1 MQKDAKELMNKK
13 KYYMLSHFGAVPWGR
28 EKKKKRRQRGDAGS
42 RGGGCSP
49 ALRSMTPSLPT
60 PCSCQNPPMSNT
72 TWALPPARHCY
83 KKKKKKKQ
91 QVKVHPIC
99 SASTEET
106 EAISSSKRVTKL
118 PFPKPVRE
126 REQGKAGGMQNIP
139 MPSEHRGSVRRPTPA
154 R

>member
-1 MQKDAKELMNKK
+1 
-13 KYYMLSHFGAVPWGR
+13 MLS
-28 EKKKKRRQRGDAGS
+28 
-42 RGGGCSP
+42 CP
-49 ALRSMTPSLPT
+49 AEHDPLPAH
-60 PCSCQNPPMSNT
+60 PLQLPEPPHVKHDLGFASGK
-72 TWALPPARHCY
+72 ALLQ
-83 KKKKKKKQ
+83 KKKKKKQ